1 MFKTIEAQQKILFCL
16 QGRLS
21 SSFYDIHIHCCISYV
36 FAVISLIKALKNKVI
51 RGNTGGI

>member
-1 MFKTIEAQQKILFCL
+1 MFKTIEEQQKTLFCL

-21 SSFYDIHIHCCISYV
+21 SLFYDIHIHCCISYV

-51 RGNTGGI
+51 RGNAGGI